1 MFKKIKYEADLV
13 KRWFAAVEK
22 NDSNNEG
29 EIDLVLELMYYFDT
43 KSNKKL
49 LNKFEK
55 LPYSKTFF
63 EQERLRDVVLKGT
76 YLKGSLGRELQEFWN
91 QPTYSK
97 DLVEDGLK
105 IIKERKND
113 FTLTKEEKRFWGGI
127 FDEHDLIHF
136 LFKLDTTT
144 LGEITNVSFT
154 SAKSS
159 RKSFFLIIFF
169 CILGSLHKLFT
180 DTFNLETLKKK
191 VKEVHT
197 IEFNHFSIFR
207 LMWEGY
213 TIGKRYPW
221 LLSINWH
228 ELLDEPLD
236 KVKNDLK
243 MEIDNDFKL
252 YYKIEEE
259 VKKIHWWIEYGKRT
273 AFEQQILVGRLVR
286 NNGIPF
292 KILP

>member
-63 EQERLRDVVLKGT
+63 EQERLRDVVLKGS

-113 FTLTKEEKRFWGGI
+113 FTFGKNYYTEGTKGVA
-127 FDEHDLIHF
+127 
-136 LFKLDTTT
+136 T
-144 LGEITNVSFT
+144 LEVTYVVEDDKTKG
-154 SAKSS
+154 SAKI
-159 RKSFFLIIFF
+159 KQF
-169 CILGSLHKLFT
+169 
-180 DTFNLETLKKK
+180 
-191 VKEVHT
+191 V
-197 IEFNHFSIFR
+197 
-207 LMWEGY
+207 
-213 TIGKRYPW
+213 P
-221 LLSINWH
+221 
-228 ELLDEPLD
+228 
-236 KVKNDLK
+236 
-243 MEIDNDFKL
+243 MEIAD
-252 YYKIEEE
+252 E
-259 VKKIHWWIEYGKRT
+259 
-273 AFEQQILVGRLVR
+273 
-286 NNGIPF
+286 
-292 KILP
+292 